1 MVPDNMHIMPGEVE
15 RLMAIIEAIPVLTP
29 EDRQELR
36 VITWENYMSMT
47 MAMHITATQRQVEQ
61 LQAWYDLPSET
72 ETPK

>member
-1 MVPDNMHIMPGEVE
+1 MVPDNMHIMPREVE

-36 VITWENYMSMT
+36 VITWENYMAMT